1 MKQSNMKPQD
11 LLILFKIISNGSSS
25 WQQKPLAESLCMSQ
39 SEISQSLKRSEY
51 AGLINLK
58 TKIIMRLAL
67 MEFLQ
72 YGFCYVF
79 PQKPGA
85 VVRGIETAH
94 SIEPLKSKIISE
106 EIYVWP
112 YPKGKIK
119 GHGITPIFPS
129 AIEASIKDEKL
140 HKILALT
147 DVLRIGRARE
157 KEMAIFEL
165 KKIILDAE

>member
-51 AGLINLK
+51 AGLIHLK
-58 TKIIMRLAL
+58 TKTIMRLAL

-85 VVRGIETAH
+85 VVRGLATAH
-94 SIEPLKSKIISE
+94 STEPLKSKINSE

-140 HKILALT
+140 HQILALS

-157 KEMAIFEL
+157 KELAISEL

>member
-1 MKQSNMKPQD
+1 
-11 LLILFKIISNGSSS
+11 
-25 WQQKPLAESLCMSQ
+25 
-39 SEISQSLKRSEY
+39 
-51 AGLINLK
+51 
-58 TKIIMRLAL
+58 MRLAL

-72 YGFCYVF
+72 YGFTYVF

-85 VVRGIETAH
+85 VVRGLATAH

-140 HKILALT
+140 HQILALT

-157 KEMAIFEL
+157 KEMAIAEL